1 MQRVITSIEQ
11 QKKNPDR
18 VNVFL
23 NDQFVFG
30 LHKYVACTLKVG
42 DILDDS
48 RIRMLEHENKIEE
61 AFQKALKLLS
71 FRPRTEYEMR
81 SRLEKYGFTTSIIE
95 DVIKRLGEK
104 EYIDDQKF
112 AEEWAENRSTF
123 RPRGRRLL
131 ERELRLKN
139 VGDEQIQSVL
149 DDLPDEIELARVAA
163 KKYGSKLKGLD
174 EVNFK
179 KKLYGFL
186 TRRGFLYEDIKPV
199 MEEMWEESGKLN
211 LLENEVINDEW

>member
-1 MQRVITSIEQ
+1 M
-11 QKKNPDR
+11 
-18 VNVFL
+18 
-23 NDQFVFG
+23 
-30 LHKYVACTLKVG
+30 
-42 DILDDS
+42 
-48 RIRMLEHENKIEE
+48 
-61 AFQKALKLLS
+61 
-71 FRPRTEYEMR
+71 
-81 SRLEKYGFTTSIIE
+81 
-95 DVIKRLGEK
+95 
-104 EYIDDQKF
+104 
-112 AEEWAENRSTF
+112 
-123 RPRGRRLL
+123 
-131 ERELRLKN
+131 RLKN